1 MANFLSRP
9 KEFSNYVPE
18 VNSELYAR
26 TLAKKDMEYQQGVR
40 KVENIQSSVANLP
53 VANEAGREYIQGISD
68 KITSD
73 INQKVGA
80 DWSDQHLQNQIGT
93 HAAQLANDPTVNTIV
108 ANAAHVRNQFSNI
121 ETDTKMSKGAN
132 GINKMAFMDEYN
144 EFANSKDPNQ
154 NFQSSYFNYQDV
166 DKHLEDA
173 FAKKHPN
180 TKISV
185 QSAGYSTD
193 PKTGKQVYNPKMS
206 MQQWDE
212 EIHEWKGIT
221 PLDVRDE
228 VSGILK
234 ANPNLQKQLDINS
247 KYTYKN
253 LTPDAM
259 VEHKQNVLSEEKEL
273 LNRNLNEID
282 VQLGTVAPDSAE
294 YQTLKQNKD
303 YLENQIKTVID
314 PALTPQAKEQA
325 LRMYNQDPSLLESE
339 KKDIYMKDWVNTQ
352 TKKFAYGEEKLDFKG
367 KSPSE
372 KQEWQADHG
381 IKLQELALKQKADQR
396 AEQTLKDKEAIARA
410 KAAKEAAAFTT
421 SEGINTEN
429 PVDSWTKF
437 NAIYDNARKEVDD
450 KSNLYL
456 YNTYHDLFPDY
467 FTGSSIKADVKDNKG
482 NIVTSYT
489 KLLKDLYQSRYEA
502 YKNGNNR
509 DNSGKI
515 VDLGTRD
522 YQFFAEVDGLNKVSL
537 AMQHKI
543 DEGKQAY
550 ANHIKDLEK
559 NPEYKKSIDTFNE
572 EKNNI
577 EKQYGAGTAD
587 KILKSRE
594 AEKEIENFGK
604 GKGFSFISEDDME
617 EIVKKHGFS
626 NLQEYKNYTEGTF
639 RKPFTTFINKKESLD
654 NTIDDN
660 KNKFLAAYVENN
672 DYLSNPQST
681 QWVDMNLKDPKTND
695 VIEQKAIKLLKGQD
709 SKILSSK
716 EAGKQI
722 SISYVQ
728 EPLSGDYTMKIEDTK
743 GNKETYPVASTD
755 VPAEWK
761 NYKDE
766 STLNQLLRVNRD
778 PYTKLSSTYATTED
792 AKEKHTFV
800 DAMPLTIKEFNG
812 KPTSV
817 KYHVVQEGNSYYVE
831 FWAKDITNP
840 KDKGHILRDPKT
852 NVKIEAN
859 TSSLKEL
866 EVLLDNYSK
875 TGKTEP
881 VGFSAGSEE
890 EEETNQE

>member
-1 MANFLSRP
+1 
-9 KEFSNYVPE
+9 
-18 VNSELYAR
+18 
-26 TLAKKDMEYQQGVR
+26 VR

-314 PALTPQAKEQA
+314 PALTPQVKEQA
-325 LRMYNQDPSLLESE
+325 LRMYNQDPSLLENE
-339 KKDIYMKDWVNTQ
+339 KKDIYMKDWINTQ

-381 IKLQELALKQKADQR
+381 IKLQELILKQKADQR

-543 DEGKQAY
+543 DEGNAAYNKASKEDVVSQKLQASI
-550 ANHIKDLEK
+550 AKIDQEKHIVPSTGKVLKGNDVLKAIDIYDRYTKYQSKLNENSDFPIEYPDYEEK
-559 NPEYKKSIDTFNE
+559 LLKEAGFKNKEEYKAALALQS
-572 EKNNI
+572 
-577 EKQYGAGTAD
+577 
-587 KILKSRE
+587 
-594 AEKEIENFGK
+594 
-604 GKGFSFISEDDME
+604 DDL
-617 EIVKKHGFS
+617 S
-626 NLQEYKNYTEGTF
+626 Y
-639 RKPFTTFINKKESLD
+639 PAINKLTT
-654 NTIDDN
+654 NR
-660 KNKFLAAYVENN
+660 NKFLSSYVENN
-672 DYLSNPQST
+672 DYLTNPQST

-695 VIEQKAIKLLKGQD
+695 VIEQKAVKLLKGQD

-778 PYTKLSSTYATTED
+778 PYTKLSSTYATTQD

-881 VGFSAGSEE
+881 VGFSASSEE